1 MGLRFRKSIKVAP
14 GVRVNVGKKSVGVS
28 VGTKGAR
35 ASINSSGRRTTSV
48 GIPGTG
54 ISYVNTYGGGKK
66 GDKTRYLRRE
76 GDIEYDIEDDVEEDS
91 VNLGAFNPEGQRK
104 KAKNAKTNSVILRI
118 GFIIMAAMSLL
129 LSVAYPVCFVLCAL
143 FIFGFVHVNKTWR
156 KTYEEQDKAARIA
169 EAIGGDINELSKM
182 QEKANET
189 ESLIELIF
197 IYEKMKPLVE
207 TIKEK
212 AAPIDPSFSFDPD
225 EIMRE
230 SFDGKFSELIEDEY
244 QKNLNV
250 ISNLKTRK
258 GMDGHIQQFRS
269 IVDSNREKFS
279 ESQNKKI
286 DEYINDLERVKEM
299 VAMK

>member
-35 ASINSSGRRTTSV
+35 ASINSSGRKTTSV

-54 ISYVNTYGGGKK
+54 ISYVNTYGGGKRGK
-66 GDKTRYLRRE
+66 KAGYASQE
-76 GDIEYDIEDDVEEDS
+76 NDIEDDS
-91 VNLGAFNPEGQRK
+91 VALEAFNPEEQRQ
-104 KAKNAKTNSVILRI
+104 KAKNVKTNSMILRV
-118 GFIIMAAMSLL
+118 GFIILAVMLLL
-129 LSVAYPVCFVLCAL
+129 LSVAYPVCLVLCAL
-143 FIFGFVHVNKTWR
+143 CIFGFIHVNKTWR

-169 EAIGGDINELSKM
+169 EVLGDDINELSKM

-197 IYEKMKPLVE
+197 IYEKTKHLVE

-212 AAPIDPSFSFDPD
+212 ASPIDPDFSFDPD
-225 EIMRE
+225 EIMIE

-244 QKNLNV
+244 QKTLNV